1 MTIIKRT
8 GEKATYDEM
17 KIYNALYKAFEEVDE
32 VVSTEDENVIK
43 SIVKEITNDFVEE
56 GTTVELLQDEVEDK
70 LMESDRKDVA
80 RAYVR
85 YRYKRE
91 LVRETNATERT
102 ILEMLGGENEY
113 WNTENSNK
121 NPKLVNVQK
130 DYISGIVSTD
140 LSRKVLL
147 PKEVVEAHDAGLIHF
162 HDMDY
167 FLINAE
173 TNCELVNLEDML
185 QNGTVLNG
193 KMIEKPHRFITAC
206 TIATQ
211 IILGVTSSTYG
222 GCSIT
227 LTHLAPFVRDSY
239 YIFLNKYLK
248 RGLDKETATKFAR
261 EDTKK
266 EIEDGC
272 QTFFYQTN
280 SCYGVNGQSPFLSV
294 FMYLGETE
302 EYKEELAAIIKEM
315 LKQRIIGIKNEKG
328 VYVTPEFPKLL
339 YVLEEDNIHEDSKY
353 WYLTK
358 LAAKST
364 AKRMSPDYISEK
376 KMFELKEG
384 NCFPCMGC
392 RSFLSPWKDENGSYK
407 FYGRFNVGVVTV
419 NLVDVALTA
428 KTENR
433 DFWEVLD
440 ERCELCHLGLKT
452 RIKRL
457 ENTKS
462 DVAPLLWQHGALA
475 RLNKGET
482 LYNLIH
488 NGYASASLGYAGL
501 YECVKAYTGESHS
514 GGYGK
519 EFGLKVMKFLND
531 KCEEWKELDNVG
543 YSTYGSPIE
552 NTTYKFAQKLQKRFG
567 KIEGITDRDYI
578 TNSYHINVRE
588 EIDPF
593 SKFAIESEYQALSLG
608 GAISY
613 CETSGLTE
621 NIPAVLKVVQF
632 IYDNIMYAE
641 LNCKSD
647 YCMECGF
654 DGEILL
660 DENLEWYCP
669 NCGNRDHDKMSVARR
684 TCGLTNNQ

>member
-8 GEKATYDEM
+8 GEKATYDEN
-17 KIYNALYKAFEEVDE
+17 KIYNALYKAFEEVDGT
-32 VVSTEDENVIK
+32 VSTEDENIIK
-43 SIVKEITNDFVEE
+43 NIVKEITNDFVEE
-56 GTTVELLQDEVEDK
+56 GMRIEDIQDIVEDK
-70 LMESDRKDVA
+70 LMESKRKDVA

-91 LVRETNATERT
+91 LVRETNATEKT

-248 RGLDKETATKFAR
+248 RGLDKETAIKFAR

-272 QTFFYQTN
+272 QTFFYQTK

-315 LKQRIIGIKNEKG
+315 LKQRIVGIKNEKG

-339 YVLEEDNIHEDSKY
+339 YVLEEDNVHEDSKY

-384 NCFPCMGC
+384 NCFPC
-392 RSFLSPWKDENGSYK
+392 
-407 FYGRFNVGVVTV
+407 
-419 NLVDVALTA
+419 
-428 KTENR
+428 
-433 DFWEVLD
+433 
-440 ERCELCHLGLKT
+440 
-452 RIKRL
+452 
-457 ENTKS
+457 
-462 DVAPLLWQHGALA
+462 
-475 RLNKGET
+475 
-482 LYNLIH
+482 
-488 NGYASASLGYAGL
+488 
-501 YECVKAYTGESHS
+501 
-514 GGYGK
+514 
-519 EFGLKVMKFLND
+519 
-531 KCEEWKELDNVG
+531 
-543 YSTYGSPIE
+543 
-552 NTTYKFAQKLQKRFG
+552 
-567 KIEGITDRDYI
+567 
-578 TNSYHINVRE
+578 IN
-588 EIDPF
+588 
-593 SKFAIESEYQALSLG
+593 
-608 GAISY
+608 
-613 CETSGLTE
+613 
-621 NIPAVLKVVQF
+621 
-632 IYDNIMYAE
+632 
-641 LNCKSD
+641 
-647 YCMECGF
+647 
-654 DGEILL
+654 
-660 DENLEWYCP
+660 
-669 NCGNRDHDKMSVARR
+669 
-684 TCGLTNNQ
+684 